1 MDGPSREGFAAVG
14 VLALLVVR
22 GLLLWILIPIG
33 FVLWLLVFGW
43 TARVGLG
50 AFIGWLD
57 LNLVAAL
64 QRVLIRP
71 VSGQLPMP
79 RVEFVPVRRVQ
90 SVSHRVH
97 LVYDPF

>member
-1 MDGPSREGFAAVG
+1 MDGPSREALGATG
-14 VLALLVVR
+14 VLALLLVR

-43 TARVGLG
+43 IARVGIG
-50 AFIGWLD
+50 AFLGWLD
-57 LNLVAAL
+57 LNLLAAL
-64 QRVLIRP
+64 QRVLTHP

-79 RVEFVPVRRVQ
+79 RVEFVPVQRVQ
-90 SVSHRVH
+90 SVRHRVH

>member
-1 MDGPSREGFAAVG
+1 MEVASPDTFAG
-14 VLALLVVR
+14 
-22 GLLLWILIPIG
+22 GCYENPIG
-33 FVLWLLVFGW
+33 FVLWLLVVGW
-43 TARVGLG
+43 SARVGIG

-64 QRVLIRP
+64 QRVLIHR

-79 RVEFVPVRRVQ
+79 RVEFVPVRRMDF
-90 SVSHRVH
+90 VSHRVH